1 MRLDKFIATHSESSR
16 TLAKSA
22 IKHGQ
27 VKVNG
32 VVVKDQG
39 RKVSDEDEIIVH
51 GVQISASGEVYIA
64 LYKPAGVL
72 SSSGEEE
79 DDETVMH
86 LVDGFTH
93 KQLHVAGR
101 LDKDTTGLVLL
112 TSDGAWSHRVTSPN
126 FSSEKVYHVTLL
138 DPIDDEVVE
147 IFEEGIM
154 LRGEEKA
161 TLPAKLKILGEREA
175 MLTLTEGRYHQVKRM
190 FGAIGNKVDTL
201 ERVSMG
207 CVTLGDLEPGEF
219 RELDDEEIQSF
230 L

>member
-1 MRLDKFIATHSESSR
+1 MRLDKFIATHSDASR
-16 TLAKSA
+16 TLAKTA

-39 RKVSDEDEIIVH
+39 CKVSDEDEIVVH

-64 LYKPAGVL
+64 LYKPSGVL
-72 SSSGEEE
+72 SSTG
-79 DDETVMH
+79 DDEEGETVLD

-93 KQLHVAGR
+93 RPLHVAGR

-112 TSDGAWSHRVTSPN
+112 TSDGAWSHRVTSPK
-126 FSSEKVYHVTLL
+126 FASEKVYHVTVL

-147 IFEEGIM
+147 IFQEGLM

-161 TLPAKLKILGEREA
+161 TLPARLEVLGEREA
-175 MLTLTEGRYHQVKRM
+175 HLTLTEGKYHQVKRM

-201 ERVSMG
+201 ERISMG

-219 RELDDEEIQSF
+219 RELSDAEVQSF

>member
-16 TLAKSA
+16 TLAKGA
-22 IKHGQ
+22 IKNGQ

-32 VVVKDQG
+32 EVVKDQG

-51 GVQISASGEVYIA
+51 GVQISASGEVYLA

-101 LDKDTTGLVLL
+101 LDKDTTGLVLM
-112 TSDGAWSHRVTSPN
+112 TSDGAWSHRVTSPK
-126 FSSEKVYHVTLL
+126 FSSEKVYHVTVL

-147 IFEEGIM
+147 IFAEGLM

-161 TLPAKLKILGEREA
+161 TLPAKLEVLGEREG
-175 MLTLTEGRYHQVKRM
+175 MLTLTEGKYHQVKRM

-207 CVTLGDLEPGEF
+207 CVTLEDLEPGEF
-219 RELDDEEIQSF
+219 RELDDEEVQSF